1 MVEILAWLETLELSR
16 YGPKF
21 IDNGIGRRALSA
33 LSDQDLKDIGV
44 AALGHRRV
52 LLAAIKALEDDRHGA
67 SGAAAPERRQIT
79 IMFCDLVGP
88 AALSEQLDPEDLP
101 ARRHAYQQAC
111 GTVIESYDGH
121 VAQYLGD
128 GMMVYFGWP
137 QSHEDDAIRAV
148 RAGLDIVG
156 AVKRVEAADP
166 LHVRIGIAT
175 GHVVV
180 GATGAGDAAGPNLA
194 ARLQGVAAIDE
205 IVIAPATRRLIGDSF
220 ELDDLGDH
228 ALKGIIA
235 PVRAWRA
242 TGVARTE
249 GRFEA
254 AHGVRLTPMVG
265 RDAEIAMILERWK
278 RAATGE
284 GQVVLLSG
292 EAGIGKSRVVQRVR
306 EYIALEPHI
315 DLRYQ
320 CSPFHVN
327 SALHPI
333 IEHFE
338 RIAEFDAKDSAEEK
352 RDKLNAVLERSSEA
366 ATYMTPLFASLLS
379 LDVGAD
385 QAQPTLSPQL
395 LKETTLEALNGQV
408 LALTARR
415 PVLMVFEDT
424 HWIDPTS
431 QDLLNR
437 LVADIPSARVMLL
450 LTSRPGYQAP
460 WTDHRHVLPM
470 TLTRLGRAQAAD
482 MVEKVAG
489 GTALPKALLDQILSQ
504 TDGVP
509 LYVEEL
515 TKSVLES
522 GLAAPSSTAETG
534 EIAITASLQDSLM
547 VRLDRL
553 GAAKKIAQICAC
565 IGREFSLDVL
575 QVVAE
580 IDAEELSQGIDRLL
594 SSGLI
599 LRSERSIGVWHGFKH
614 GLVHEA
620 AYNSLIATRR
630 RDLHRRI
637 ADVLRRRF
645 DETGDGKPEDVAH
658 HFTQCGDFAE
668 AVRFWHIAGERSS
681 ARSAHSEAIA
691 QFRAA
696 LDSLG
701 QTADDR
707 KRADR
712 ELALELALGPSLM
725 SIKGWADP
733 EVRKVYAR
741 ASALAREIGTPTEV
755 FTATWGQWLVNQQ
768 FGQIDYAAEL
778 SRQVLALAEP
788 LHESGYLLQ
797 AHHAAWTTRFR
808 LAEFET
814 CRVHADQGIALYN
827 AREHVDHVQQYG
839 GHDPG
844 VCARFHS
851 GMSLWMLGFPSQ
863 AIDRV
868 RDSVD
873 LAANIA
879 HPFSRAHAGF
889 HAAQLHKLRREPALS
904 LAHAEEVSR
913 IAAENDFSFIRI
925 VGQALEARAL
935 SAQGHAARAIPK
947 IENSIQRLRDS
958 QVGAR
963 LSYFLSL
970 LVAALVE
977 GGELEGASA
986 AVDEAMKSLSEHG
999 EMTWVAEVYRL
1010 KGCVL
1015 HKIDAENDPEAEI
1028 WLRRALDLAGE
1039 QDAKS
1044 WQLRAATDLALLSGR
1059 GSKSPPMPAP
1069 CWGRSTTGSP
1079 RASTPRICETPR
1091 DCSTNFLRRPEDWYR
1106 SCGHPPGPN
1115 TGSTVSRREETL
1127 RSVGDHAGETGIPQ
1141 GFDAGWVVDGV
1152 NIGLATG
1159 GPNGGDLRATD
1170 IAMIGNNA

>member
-1 MVEILAWLETLELSR
+1 MVDILAWLETLELSR
-16 YGPKF
+16 YRANF
-21 IDNGIGRRALSA
+21 TENEIDRRALST

-52 LLAAIKALEDDRHGA
+52 LLAAIKALEDDRHRS

-79 IMFCDLVGP
+79 IMFCDLVGST
-88 AALSEQLDPEDLP
+88 ALSEQLDPEDLR
-101 ARRHAYQQAC
+101 ALLHAYRQAC
-111 GTVIESYDGH
+111 ATVIEGYDGH

-128 GMMVYFGWP
+128 GLMVYFGWP
-137 QSHEDDAIRAV
+137 QAHEDDAIRAV
-148 RAGLDIVG
+148 RAALDIVD

-166 LHVRIGIAT
+166 PHVRIGIAT

-180 GATGAGDAAGPNLA
+180 GETGAGDAAGPSLAIGETPNLA
-194 ARLQGVAAIDE
+194 ARLQGVAGIDD
-205 IVIAPATRRLIGDSF
+205 IVIAPATRCLIGDSF

-249 GRFEA
+249 GRFEV
-254 AHGVRLTPMVG
+254 AHGARLTPMVG

-278 RAATGE
+278 RAEIGE

-292 EAGIGKSRVVQRVR
+292 EAGVGKSRVVQRLR
-306 EYIALEPHI
+306 EYLALEPHI
-315 DLRYQ
+315 DLRFQ

-338 RIAEFDAKDSAEEK
+338 RVAEFDAKDSAEEK

-366 ATYMTPLFASLLS
+366 ANYMTPLFASLLS

-385 QAQPTLSPQL
+385 QAQPALSPQL

-408 LALTARR
+408 LALSARR
-415 PVLMVFEDT
+415 PVLMVFEDA

-431 QDLLNR
+431 QELLNR
-437 LVADIPSARVMLL
+437 LVADLPSARVMLL
-450 LTSRPGYQAP
+450 LTFRPGYQAP

-470 TLTRLGRAQAAD
+470 TLTRLGRAQAAS
-482 MVEKVAG
+482 MVGKVAG
-489 GTALPKALLDQILSQ
+489 GTALTQALLDQILSQ

-509 LYVEEL
+509 LYIEEL
-515 TKSVLES
+515 TKCVLES
-522 GLAAPSSTAETG
+522 GLAEHASTFKAG
-534 EIAITASLQDSLM
+534 EIAIPPTLQDSLM
-547 VRLDRL
+547 ARLDRL
-553 GAAKKIAQICAC
+553 GAAKEIAQICAC

-575 QVVAE
+575 QSVADT
-580 IDAEELSQGIDRLL
+580 DAEDLSEGIDQLL
-594 SSGLI
+594 ASGLF
-599 LRSERSIGVWHGFKH
+599 LRSERSNGVQHGFKH
-614 GLVHEA
+614 GLVQEA
-620 AYNSLIATRR
+620 AYNSLVVKRR
-630 RDLHRRI
+630 QVLHQRI

-658 HFTQCGDFAE
+658 HFSQCGDFAE

-696 LDSLG
+696 LDALD

-707 KRADR
+707 KRASR
-712 ELALELALGPSLM
+712 KLELELALGPSLM

-733 EVRKVYAR
+733 EVRGVYAR
-741 ASALAREIGTPTEV
+741 ASALAQEIGSPAEV

-808 LAEFET
+808 LAEFES
-814 CRVHADQGIALYN
+814 CRGHADQGIALYN
-827 AREHVDHVQQYG
+827 AREHGDHVQQYG

-851 GMSLWMLGFPSQ
+851 GMSLWMLGYPSQ
-863 AIDRV
+863 AVDRV

-879 HPFSRAHAGF
+879 HPFSRTHAGF
-889 HAAQLHKLRREPALS
+889 HAAQLYELRREPALS

-913 IAAENDFSFIRI
+913 IAAENDFSFIGI

-935 SAQGHAARAIPK
+935 SAQGHSARAIPK
-947 IENSIQRLRDS
+947 IEDSIQRLRDS

-1015 HKIDAENDPEAEI
+1015 HKIDTENDPEAEV

-1044 WQLRAATDLALLSGR
+1044 WQLRAATDLALLWQEQE
-1059 GSKSPPMPAP
+1059 KSAD
-1069 CWGRSTTGSP
+1069 
-1079 RASTPRICETPR
+1079 ASAVLGPIY
-1091 DCSTNFLRRPEDWYR
+1091 DWF
-1106 SCGHPPGPN
+1106 
-1115 TGSTVSRREETL
+1115 TE
-1127 RSVGDHAGETGIPQ
+1127 
-1141 GFDAGWVVDGV
+1141 GFGTA
-1152 NIGLATG
+1152 
-1159 GPNGGDLRATD
+1159 DLR
-1170 IAMIGNNA
+1170 NAKGLLDELASAA